1 MSDNKNT
8 PGKTTTATSQPATPS
23 ARVLVVA
30 DTPDAGELR
39 AAIEAAGFSV
49 RGVRDPAD
57 APPVAADWHPQVVLI
72 DAGLTEP
79 GPGELIA
86 RIKERHRCACVLLA
100 PSATGEFV
108 TLGHR
113 SAADVVL
120 VKPLNPVGL
129 RRIIA
134 QDAGSPASSRA
145 HAHALELPSVVVG
158 SSAEMREAWR
168 LAMAAA
174 QTNSSVLITGETGT
188 GKEVVARALHRFSSR
203 RAGPF
208 VAINCAALPENLL
221 ESELFGHEKGAFT
234 GAAAQ
239 RKGRF
244 ELADGG
250 TLFLDEIGDLSLG
263 LQVKLLRVLQE
274 RSFERLGGTQ
284 SVSVDV
290 RIVAA
295 THRDLEEDVKHGR
308 FRADLFYRLNV
319 LCIRVPPLRKRPSDV
334 IGLWEHFI
342 QDGARRENRP
352 APETSPEVQRVLMR
366 HAWPGNVRELH
377 NVAQNVLALA
387 TGDRIMP
394 DDLPSALRP
403 EADRPVPFNGLL
415 GLTLREIESSVIV
428 QTYDALGT
436 VRATAQVLGISPRKI
451 HYRLKEFRK
460 QARVRDHALLL
471 REQGLD
477 SAERARLMQL
487 RVLLAEDD
495 DDLRW
500 ALSDLLKT
508 DGYDVV
514 AVADGRALLEHLGA
528 AMLLE
533 QRDAPPD
540 LIISDIRMPG
550 MTGMQLL
557 ECVRNR
563 GWSTPVV
570 LISAFGDDDT
580 RQKAQQLGAT
590 AFLGKPIDMNE
601 LQTVIQRVVAH

>member
-1 MSDNKNT
+1 
-8 PGKTTTATSQPATPS
+8 
-23 ARVLVVA
+23 VLVVA

-57 APPVAADWHPQVVLI
+57 APAVATDWQPQLVLI
-72 DAGLTEP
+72 DAGLSEP
-79 GPGELIA
+79 GPAELIV
-86 RIKERHRCACVLLA
+86 RIKERHRCTCVLLA

-113 SAADVVL
+113 SLADAVL

-134 QDAGSPASSRA
+134 QDASTAPASPRA

-158 SSAEMREAWR
+158 SSAEMREVWR
-168 LAMAAA
+168 LAIAAA

-234 GAAAQ
+234 GASAQ

-284 SVSVDV
+284 SVAVDV

-295 THRDLEEDVKHGR
+295 THRDLEEDVKRGR

-319 LCIRVPPLRKRPSDV
+319 LCIRVPPLRQRPSDV

-342 QDGARRENRP
+342 QDGARRDNRP
-352 APETSPEVQRVLMR
+352 APETSPEVQRILMR
-366 HAWPGNVRELH
+366 YAWPGNVRELH

-387 TGDRIMP
+387 TGERILP
-394 DDLPSALRP
+394 GDLPSTLRP

-436 VRATAQVLGISPRKI
+436 VKATAQVLGISPRKI
-451 HYRLKEFRK
+451 HYRLKEWRK
-460 QARVRDHALLL
+460 QARVREHSLLM
-471 REQGLD
+471 REHGLD

-514 AVADGRALLEHLGA
+514 AVPDGRALLEHLGA